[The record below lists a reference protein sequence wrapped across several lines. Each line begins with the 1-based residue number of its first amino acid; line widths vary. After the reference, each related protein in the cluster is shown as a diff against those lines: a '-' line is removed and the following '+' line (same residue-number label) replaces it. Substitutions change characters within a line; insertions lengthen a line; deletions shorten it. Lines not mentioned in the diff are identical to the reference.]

1 MIKDEKDNYLTELKD
16 LKGRFI
22 SFDTET
28 TGLNYSR
35 DHIISIAGV
44 EIIDGC
50 LTGRQFQ
57 GFIEPRV
64 IINSEAIKVHK
75 MDNNYYKEYHKKTYQ
90 SDYQVIKNFMEFVG
104 DSILIAYN
112 ANFDYNFLH
121 RELTHWK
128 LPSVNKDKFF
138 CSMKL
143 FKNIFGEIDP
153 SLKKGI
159 TLSKCCDYLGIKSA
173 HQNYHSAL
181 YDAYICARLTC
192 GLFDFLQKKKKKS
205 CKNKMTKEIKEKSIN
220 DKSADILN
228 NNVEQIN
235 SILDNIENN
244 IKGYFIEEMQTHKP
258 PCLIELN
265 QDAKDNSS
273 KLISHPQI
281 QNERIELNNFASTDN
296 QLDELDHYKSI
307 MEDYVA
313 YTSSTVKKMTSRQNI
328 QIDLGKSFISLD
340 SFQLKQSDIDL
351 ILNDD

>member
-1 MIKDEKDNYLTELKD
+1 MIKDDKDNYLTELKD

-75 MDNNYYKEYHKKTYQ
+75 MDNNYYKEYHKNTYQ

-104 DSILIAYN
+104 DSVLIAYN

-121 RELTHWK
+121 RELAHWK
-128 LPSVNKDKFF
+128 LPNVNKDKFF

-192 GLFDFLQKKKKKS
+192 GLFDFIQKKKKSSGNRKI
-205 CKNKMTKEIKEKSIN
+205 KEIKEKSIN
-220 DKSADILN
+220 DKSSELLY

-235 SILDNIENN
+235 SILENIDNN
-244 IKGYFIEEMQTHKP
+244 IKDYYSEEKQN
-258 PCLIELN
+258 LN
-265 QDAKDNSS
+265 PFSKDINQEANESS
-273 KLISHPQI
+273 TKVFDHSKI
-281 QNERIELNNFASTDN
+281 QNERIELNNLVSTDN

-328 QIDLGKSFISLD
+328 QIDIGKSFISLE
-340 SFQLKQSDIDL
+340 SFQLKQSDIEL